1 MLHVNET
8 GYSSGYV
15 GLGARVRPSP
25 TKYRSTKLWYGFL
38 FLEFIDKSTTA
49 TDFEVCV
56 QWFQPEL
63 ERVLLEDPEDTQTQ
77 QPALFLIYAF
87 NNKALNLTSNPVYS
101 TVKAGLCH
109 VTEARA
115 QTFHEKLMAT
125 LEIAENDLAPNP
137 QPSQT
142 AVGTTEQNT
151 KGELNESYHFS
162 SAKNKQEHS
171 ENC

>member
-1 MLHVNET
+1 M
-8 GYSSGYV
+8 
-15 GLGARVRPSP
+15 GLWACVRPFP
-25 TKYRSTKLWYGFL
+25 TKCRSTKLICFFS
-38 FLEFIDKSTTA
+38 FLEFVDKSTTA
-49 TDFEVCV
+49 NDFEVCV

-109 VTEARA
+109 VTEART

-151 KGELNESYHFS
+151 KGELNESYHLS
-162 SAKNKQEHS
+162 LANNKQEHS